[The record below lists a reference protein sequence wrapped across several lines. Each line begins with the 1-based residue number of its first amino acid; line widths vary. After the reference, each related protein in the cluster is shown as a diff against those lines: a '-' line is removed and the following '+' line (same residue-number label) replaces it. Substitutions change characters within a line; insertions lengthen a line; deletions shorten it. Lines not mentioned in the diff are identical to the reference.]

1 MTCWIW
7 DEIYIYIYVYVNIIK
22 RSRFKK
28 HNFLGIGNKLLR
40 IIFWKKIIK
49 YNKINK
55 GKLIKLLLVKKLE
68 NNFLIIVSFCYV
80 RWELDSWG

>member
-1 MTCWIW
+1 MKK
-7 DEIYIYIYVYVNIIK
+7 EKNIYIEVDIIK

-28 HNFLGIGNKLLR
+28 PNFLGIGNKLLR